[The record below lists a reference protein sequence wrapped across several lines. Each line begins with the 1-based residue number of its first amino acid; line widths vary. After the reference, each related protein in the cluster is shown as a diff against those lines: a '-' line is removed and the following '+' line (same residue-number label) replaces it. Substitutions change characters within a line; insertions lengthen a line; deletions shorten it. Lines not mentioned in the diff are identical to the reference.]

1 MAKSKKYIQVYFT
14 LLVIS
19 GLILSYIFIPE
30 ITSFSDEAWEVL
42 SSNDSKQIKSWIEG
56 FGWLGSFILI
66 IAMVI
71 QMFLIIVPSF
81 ILMLVSV
88 LAYGP
93 VLGSIVNLVGIY
105 FASTI
110 GYFIGRY
117 LSTNF
122 VMQLLGE
129 TTEQKIEKF
138 IKDYG
143 FWAVVITRFNPFLS
157 NDAISFVGGILRMH
171 YWRFIGATFI
181 GIIPLTVLIAIV
193 KENTD
198 DLKQTLLWVSLI
210 SLLIFVIS
218 ILWKKHPK
226 T

>member
-1 MAKSKKYIQVYFT
+1 MSKAKKHIQVYLT

-30 ITSFSDEAWEVL
+30 VASFSEEAWEVL

-56 FGWLGSFILI
+56 FGWLGPFILI

-93 VLGSIVNLVGIY
+93 VLGSIINLAGIY
-105 FASTI
+105 LASTI

-117 LSTNF
+117 LSANF

-143 FWAVVITRFNPFLS
+143 LWAVVITRLNPFLS
-157 NDAISFVGGILRMH
+157 NDAISFVGGIVKMR
-171 YWRFIGATFI
+171 YWRFIGATFL
-181 GIIPLTVLIAIV
+181 GIIPLTLLIAIV

-198 DLKQTLLWVSLI
+198 DMKQTLLWVSLI
-210 SLLIFVIS
+210 SLLIFVSS
-218 ILWKKHPK
+218 ILWKKYSK
-226 T
+226 K